1 MSFHMAQLS
10 AISVT
15 LYMSE
20 LEPTMLHTW
29 EHHKVTLLNF
39 LDYQEIPKI
48 FIYSSIQLGQEGF

>member
-1 MSFHMAQLS
+1 MPLHMAQLS
-10 AISVT
+10 AIGIT

-39 LDYQEIPKI
+39 LDFHNRLFLVDY
-48 FIYSSIQLGQEGF
+48 